1 MLLQFQNLL
10 LQSTC
15 KFMLGH
21 WFLLYAII
29 FFIHLSYRIIHYH
42 FMIFIANTIWNLEG
56 FTNQH
61 NLNLILATNQLSR
74 WTWKLYSFAYWS
86 WKRSHR
92 LVTAC
97 IGNLRAENQ
106 LSFSYG
112 INWASFDRCSK
123 LLFQEINKTCA
134 SLKFIKN
141 PQFVSIIYRFF
152 LLMH

>member
-1 MLLQFQNLL
+1 MLLQFQKW
-10 LQSTC
+10 STC

-42 FMIFIANTIWNLEG
+42 FMIFITNTIWTFEG
-56 FTNQH
+56 LTNQH
-61 NLNLILATNQLSR
+61 NLNLILPLWLVLR

-92 LVTAC
+92 LVTAS

-106 LSFSYG
+106 LSFSYRP
-112 INWASFDRCSK
+112 NEHHLTVK
-123 LLFQEINKTCA
+123 LITTDCFWFNYHLTVVLHCYFKK
-134 SLKFIKN
+134 LIKLALPSN
-141 PQFVSIIYRFF
+141 S
-152 LLMH
+152 